1 MRQSTTLRQSKPRP
15 RPSILLFEEIPQSRQ
30 GTVEEGTDRSL
41 AALHLERD
49 LCNGEPQ
56 HPGQGDDG
64 PMSLLQRIESPL
76 ELLGFFAPHGDAARA
91 QDVSIETRAL
101 QVVALDLGVS
111 VAALPSPVALS
122 VA

>member
-1 MRQSTTLRQSKPRP
+1 MRHSTTLRQLEPRP
-15 RPSILLFEEIPQSRQ
+15 RPSILLFEEIPQFRQ

-49 LCNGEPQ
+49 LYDGEPQ
-56 HPGQGDDG
+56 HPGQGDDR
-64 PMSLLQRIESPL
+64 PMILLQGIESPL
-76 ELLGFFAPHGDAARA
+76 ELLGFLAPHGDAAGA
-91 QDVSIETRAL
+91 QDVSIETGAL
-101 QVVALDLGVS
+101 QVVALHLAVS